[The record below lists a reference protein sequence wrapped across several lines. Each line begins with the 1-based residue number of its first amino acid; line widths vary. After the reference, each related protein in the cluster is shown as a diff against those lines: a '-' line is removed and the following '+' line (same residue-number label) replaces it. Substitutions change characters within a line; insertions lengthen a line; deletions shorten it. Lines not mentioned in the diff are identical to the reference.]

1 MKNNIQ
7 NIGQEKTQ
15 NLDRVVLVNEQ
26 DEVIGQLDKVEAHL
40 GSGKLHRAVSV
51 FLFNQKGELLVQR
64 RSQFKIV
71 AACQWGNTI
80 CGNVRPGESYQE
92 CAVRRLKEELG
103 ITGVELDKIGKLQ
116 YQVEFENGYSE
127 NEIDTVFVG
136 SFSGRTELNPEEVL
150 TIDWIEF
157 EKLLSDGKVYAP
169 WVEKIV
175 SDEGI
180 CERLTEYHQK
190 LICQP

>member
-7 NIGQEKTQ
+7 NTDQEKSQ
-15 NLDRVVLVNEQ
+15 NLDKVVLVNEL

-71 AACQWGNTI
+71 AARQWGNTI
-80 CGNVRPGESYQE
+80 CGNVRPGESYRD

-103 ITGVELDKIGKLQ
+103 ITGVELDKIGRLQ
-116 YQVEFENGYSE
+116 YQVEFDNGYAE

-136 SFSGRTELNPEEVL
+136 SFSGRTEPNPEEVSA
-150 TIDWIEF
+150 IDWIEF
-157 EKLLSDGKVYAP
+157 EKLLSDGRIYAP

-175 SDEGI
+175 RNEGV
-180 CERLTEYHQK
+180 CEGLTEYHQK